1 MIHHSTGFLL
11 QSPALCKRA
20 RPRQVVSRFLD
31 HLGHHW
37 RDCPVQ
43 QKGSAYRP
51 GDPQIGRLMTQMEV
65 LHDKA
70 CYIEWLCLP
79 QDGHLVTSSKMQGTE
94 MLQARMRFHGKVG
107 VIWGTIWTLLEALSC
122 SSPREWQ
129 DRVWC
134 WGLEVIAGDRRRA
147 STEPE

>member
-1 MIHHSTGFLL
+1 
-11 QSPALCKRA
+11 
-20 RPRQVVSRFLD
+20 
-31 HLGHHW
+31 
-37 RDCPVQ
+37 
-43 QKGSAYRP
+43 
-51 GDPQIGRLMTQMEV
+51 MTQMEV

-79 QDGHLVTSSKMQGTE
+79 LESHLVTPSKMQGTE
-94 MLQARMRFHGKVG
+94 MFQARMRFHGKVG

-134 WGLEVIAGDRRRA
+134 WGLGVIAGDRRRA
-147 STEPE
+147 STEPDLL

>member
-1 MIHHSTGFLL
+1 M
-11 QSPALCKRA
+11 ALFA
-20 RPRQVVSRFLD
+20 PGWPSRNF
-31 HLGHHW
+31 
-37 RDCPVQ
+37 Q
-43 QKGSAYRP
+43 QNA
-51 GDPQIGRLMTQMEV
+51 
-65 LHDKA
+65 
-70 CYIEWLCLP
+70 
-79 QDGHLVTSSKMQGTE
+79 GTE

-134 WGLEVIAGDRRRA
+134 WGLEVIAGDRRRT